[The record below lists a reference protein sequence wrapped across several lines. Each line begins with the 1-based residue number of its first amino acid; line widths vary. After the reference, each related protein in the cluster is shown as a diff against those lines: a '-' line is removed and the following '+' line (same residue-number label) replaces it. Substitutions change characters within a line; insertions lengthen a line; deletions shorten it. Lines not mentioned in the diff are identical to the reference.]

1 MSHRFAFRI
10 AHRDIPSEPYSITV
24 ESQRTRK
31 MLLFQLSAIT
41 TISNVESLSKLRK
54 SHTKLM
60 DARGLVGVLRTTQD
74 DAYLLVVTDDE
85 SVGELRNCKIYRIW
99 GMNAVS
105 LRGPVTANPVDS
117 RINDAIGS
125 TVFALY
131 LNFSSLQV
139 LRLFSSGS
147 FYYASQDDSNRCIDL
162 TVRSHKC
169 LSSSN
174 GDSRFF
180 WNKHLHYPLTR
191 YKIDANEWLLQMICG
206 AVVICQVYVGQ
217 QRATIALISRL
228 SCERV
233 GTRFNVRGIDYNGHV
248 ANFVE
253 TEQIITL
260 GSDEI
265 SYVQIRGSVPLFW
278 EQPGINVGSHKVK
291 LRAFEASSPA
301 FNRHFRALKEEY
313 GEVTVVNL
321 LGAKEGEALLSKAYE
336 AHCKNSNCVAGYIT
350 FDYHEEKRNCM
361 KLMAILIP
369 KIRKCIFYRQRNGNV
384 LCNQNGVIRVNC
396 LDCLDRTNAVQTL
409 IGFQALSLQL
419 ESLEV
424 DKKYFSRFEE
434 HLKDI
439 WQRNGDSCSVIYAGT
454 GALEGKSKMKDAK
467 RTLVRA
473 IQNNFLDTWK
483 QEAFE
488 FLLQGALA
496 CDNSYSE
503 LTCMMPRDIL
513 LGILEGPSVLKNL
526 VERKM
531 EMVENV
537 PLTVWVGTWN
547 VNGGKN
553 FSDIAFRNQTN
564 LGDWL
569 FPQHFPG
576 LSGGGSITPD
586 IYVVGLEEII
596 DLNASNIVS
605 ASTTNQ
611 RAWALG
617 LREALSKRNKY
628 ILLGCEQLVGVC
640 IFVFIK
646 PSLATSVRDV
656 SINSVKTGMGGAT
669 GNKGSVAMSLTIYS
683 TTFCFVCS
691 HLAAGQN
698 EVRDRNEDYMNAL
711 RKIKFSQG
719 RDILSH
725 VVVFWLGDFN
735 YRIVLSRTEVEAAI
749 KSGNMVE
756 LSRYDQLSQ
765 QKAMGEIFKDFEEG
779 PLTFAPTYK
788 YDTFTDDYDTSEK
801 CRVPAWT
808 DRVLWRETDGAN
820 IVELLSYDRIELKT
834 SDHRP
839 VCALF
844 RVNAYKINLSRF
856 GLVFRDVI
864 SSMGPPDGT
873 VLVSVCNLDCFPTE
887 LYHPVI
893 GKLDLLGISP
903 SISKVESGVL
913 WLIFNS
919 CDIAL
924 AALSLDGVRIGNFV
938 LSVQLLTPN
947 WAELEYSKI
956 DNVLRNVTE
965 DMNMECVELRNAD
978 NFEINDEDDSLMKG
992 GSDDRS
998 SRLRCNSPLDR
1009 NEIDLCQ
1016 LNVPKTAPRS
1026 ASSPRLNEMMQ
1037 LSTNDRITNLNVESA
1052 QLRPLSLPLL
1062 DPVEVSIDICI
1073 PPPVPPRKEA
1083 ADK

>member
-1 MSHRFAFRI
+1 MSHRFAIRI
-10 AHRDIPSEPYSITV
+10 ACRDISSEPYSVIV
-24 ESQRTRK
+24 DSQRTRK
-31 MLLFQLSAIT
+31 MLLFQSSAIT
-41 TISNVESLSKLRK
+41 TISNVELLSELRK
-54 SHTKLM
+54 NYTKLM
-60 DARGLVGVLRTTQD
+60 DARGLVGVLRTSKD
-74 DAYLLVVTDDE
+74 DAYLLAVTEDE

-99 GMNAVS
+99 GVNAIS
-105 LRGPVTANPVDS
+105 LKGSATANPMDP
-117 RINDAIGS
+117 RIND
-125 TVFALY
+125 
-131 LNFSSLQV
+131 V
-139 LRLFSSGS
+139 LRLFLSGS
-147 FYYASQDDSNRCIDL
+147 FYYASQDDTRGIDL
-162 TVRSHKC
+162 TVGSHKC
-169 LSSSN
+169 LNSSN

-180 WNKHLHYPLTR
+180 WNKHLHYPLKR
-191 YKIDANEWLLQMICG
+191 YKIDANEWLLRIICG

-233 GTRFNVRGIDYNGHV
+233 GTRFNVRGIDDDGHV

-301 FNRHFRALKEEY
+301 FNRHFRALKEKY

-321 LGAKEGEALLSKAYE
+321 LGSKEGETLLSKAYE
-336 AHCKNSNCVAGYIT
+336 AHCKNSSFVANYIT

-361 KLMAILIP
+361 KLMETLKP
-369 KIRKCIFYRQRNGNV
+369 KIRKCMFYKQQNGNV

-409 IGFQALSLQL
+409 IGFQVLGIQL

-473 IQNNFLDTWK
+473 IQNNFLDASK

-488 FLLQGALA
+488 LLLQGTFI
-496 CDNSYSE
+496 CDSSYNE

-513 LGILEGPSVLKNL
+513 LEFPSVLKDL
-526 VERKM
+526 AERKM

-537 PLTVWVGTWN
+537 PLTLWIGTWN

-564 LGDWL
+564 LADWL
-569 FPQHFPG
+569 FPQHFRG
-576 LSGGGSITPD
+576 LGGENNTTPD

-596 DLNASNIVS
+596 DLNASNIVN

-646 PSLATSVRDV
+646 PSLAISVRDM

-719 RDILSH
+719 RGILSH
-725 VVVFWLGDFN
+725 AVIFWLGDFN
-735 YRIVLSRTEVEAAI
+735 YRIVLSRSEAEAVI

-765 QKAMGEIFKDFEEG
+765 QKALGEIFKDFEEG

-808 DRVLWRETDGAN
+808 DRILWRETSGAK
-820 IVELLSYDRIELKT
+820 IVQLLNYDRIELKT

-839 VCALF
+839 VYALF
-844 RVNAYKINLSRF
+844 HVDAYKINFSRF
-856 GLVFRDVI
+856 GFVFRDVV

-873 VLVSVCNLDCFPTE
+873 VLVSVCNLDSFPPE
-887 LYHPVI
+887 LHLPVI

-903 SISKVESGVL
+903 SISKVESDVL

-924 AALSLDGVRIGNFV
+924 AALSLDGVKIGNSV
-938 LSVQLLTPN
+938 LSVRLLTPN
-947 WAELEYSKI
+947 WTELECTEM
-956 DNVLRNVTE
+956 DNMLRNVNE
-965 DMNMECVELRNAD
+965 DMNMECIELRNAD
-978 NFEINDEDDSLMKG
+978 NFEINDEDDLSMKG
-992 GSDDRS
+992 GSDNRI
-998 SRLRCNSPLDR
+998 SRLRCSSPLDR
-1009 NEIDLCQ
+1009 SEMDLCQ
-1016 LNVPKTAPRS
+1016 LNVPNAP
-1026 ASSPRLNEMMQ
+1026 PR
-1037 LSTNDRITNLNVESA
+1037 A
-1052 QLRPLSLPLL
+1052 
-1062 DPVEVSIDICI
+1062 VEVSVAVSI
-1073 PPPVPPRKEA
+1073 PSPVPQRKEL

>member
-1 MSHRFAFRI
+1 MSHRFAIRI
-10 AHRDIPSEPYSITV
+10 AYRDVPSEPYSITV
-24 ESQRTRK
+24 ESQKTKK
-31 MLLFQLSAIT
+31 MLLFQSSAIT
-41 TISNVESLSKLRK
+41 TIFNAESLSELRK
-54 SHTKLM
+54 NYTKLM
-60 DARGLVGVLRTTQD
+60 DARGLLGVLRTGQD
-74 DAYLLVVTDDE
+74 DAHLLAITEDE

-99 GMNAVS
+99 GVNAIS
-105 LRGPVTANPVDS
+105 LKGPAATCPTDP
-117 RINDAIGS
+117 RIND
-125 TVFALY
+125 
-131 LNFSSLQV
+131 V

-147 FYYASQDDSNRCIDL
+147 FYYASQDDASRCIDL

-169 LSSSN
+169 SNFSN

-180 WNKHLHYPLTR
+180 WNKHLHYPLKR
-191 YKIDANEWLLQMICG
+191 YKIDVNEWLLRIICG

-217 QRATIALISRL
+217 QRATVALISRL

-233 GTRFNVRGIDYNGHV
+233 GTRFNVRGVDDDGHV

-253 TEQIITL
+253 TEQVITL
-260 GSDEI
+260 GTDEI
-265 SYVQIRGSVPLFW
+265 SFVQIRGSVPLFW

-321 LGAKEGEALLSKAYE
+321 LGSKEGETLLSKAYE
-336 AHCKNSNCVAGYIT
+336 AHYKNSNCVAGYIS

-361 KLMAILIP
+361 KLMERLKP
-369 KIRKCIFYRQRNGNV
+369 KILDCMFYRQRNGNV

-409 IGFQALSLQL
+409 IGFQVLVIQL

-424 DKKYFSRFEE
+424 DKKYFARFEE

-473 IQNNFLDTWK
+473 IQNNFLDASK

-488 FLLQGALA
+488 FLLHGTFI
-496 CDNSYSE
+496 CDSSYNE
-503 LTCMMPRDIL
+503 LTYLMPRDIL
-513 LGILEGPSVLKNL
+513 LEHPSVVKDL

-531 EMVENV
+531 EMMENV
-537 PLTVWVGTWN
+537 PLTIWVGTWN

-564 LGDWL
+564 LSDWL
-569 FPQHFPG
+569 FPQHFHG
-576 LSGGGSITPD
+576 LGGENSTTPD
-586 IYVVGLEEII
+586 MYVVGLEEII

-646 PSLATSVRDV
+646 PSLAAAVRDM
-656 SINSVKTGMGGAT
+656 SINSVKTGMGGTT

-719 RDILSH
+719 RGILSH

-735 YRIVLSRTEVEAAI
+735 YRIVLSRNEAEAAI
-749 KSGNMVE
+749 KSGNMTE

-765 QKAMGEIFKDFEEG
+765 QKALGEIFKGFEEG

-808 DRVLWRETDGAN
+808 DRILWRETNGTK
-820 IVELLSYDRIELKT
+820 IVHLLNYDRIELKT

-844 RVNAYKINLSRF
+844 HVDAYKINLSRF
-856 GLVFRDVI
+856 ELVFRDVV
-864 SSMGPPDGT
+864 SSMGPLDGT
-873 VLVSVCNLDCFPTE
+873 VLVSVCNLNSFPPE
-887 LYHPVI
+887 LRLPVI
-893 GKLDLLGISP
+893 GKLDLFGISP

-924 AALSLDGVRIGNFV
+924 AALSLDGVRIGDSI
-938 LSVQLLTPN
+938 LSVQLLTPD
-947 WAELEYSKI
+947 WAELEYAEMS
-956 DNVLRNVTE
+956 NMLRNTNE
-965 DMNMECVELRNAD
+965 DLNMECIELRNAD
-978 NFEINDEDDSLMKG
+978 NFEINDEDDLPMKDG
-992 GSDDRS
+992 LGDRL
-998 SRLRCNSPLDR
+998 SRLRCNSPVDR
-1009 NEIDLCQ
+1009 NEMDLCQ
-1016 LNVPKTAPRS
+1016 LTLPNVAPRS
-1026 ASSPRLNEMMQ
+1026 VSSPMLNDMQ
-1037 LSTNDRITNLNVESA
+1037 MYPSTNDLVGNINVQPKQPTALPVLFPEPVKFSA
-1052 QLRPLSLPLL
+1052 S
-1062 DPVEVSIDICI
+1062 VCA
-1073 PPPVPPRKEA
+1073 PPPVPPRKESTDVHELA
-1083 ADK
+1083 SMN

>member
-1 MSHRFAFRI
+1 M
-10 AHRDIPSEPYSITV
+10 V
-24 ESQRTRK
+24 
-31 MLLFQLSAIT
+31 
-41 TISNVESLSKLRK
+41 
-54 SHTKLM
+54 
-60 DARGLVGVLRTTQD
+60 LVWYFCVKNKVPD
-74 DAYLLVVTDDE
+74 DAYLLAVTEDE

-99 GMNAVS
+99 SINAIS
-105 LRGPVTANPVDS
+105 LKGPASTTPTDS
-117 RINDAIGS
+117 RINDASCEIS
-125 TVFALY
+125 
-131 LNFSSLQV
+131 
-139 LRLFSSGS
+139 S
-147 FYYASQDDSNRCIDL
+147 FYYASQDDASRCIDL

-169 LSSSN
+169 SNSSN

-180 WNKHLHYPLTR
+180 WNKHLHYPLKR
-191 YKIDANEWLLQMICG
+191 YKIDANEWLLRIICG
-206 AVVICQVYVGQ
+206 SVVICQVYVGQ

-228 SCERV
+228 SYERV
-233 GTRFNVRGIDYNGHV
+233 GTRFNVRGVDDDGHV

-260 GSDEI
+260 GTDEI
-265 SYVQIRGSVPLFW
+265 SFVQIRGSVPLFW

-321 LGAKEGEALLSKAYE
+321 LGSKEGETLLSKAYE
-336 AHCKNSNCVAGYIT
+336 AHYRNSRYVADYIT

-361 KLMAILIP
+361 KLMDRLKP
-369 KIRKCIFYRQRNGNV
+369 KIIKSMFYRQQNGNV
-384 LCNQNGVIRVNC
+384 LCNQNGIIRVNC

-409 IGFQALSLQL
+409 VGFQVLAVQL
-419 ESLEV
+419 ESLKV

-454 GALEGKSKMKDAK
+454 GALEGKK
-467 RTLVRA
+467 
-473 IQNNFLDTWK
+473 
-483 QEAFE
+483 
-488 FLLQGALA
+488 
-496 CDNSYSE
+496 C
-503 LTCMMPRDIL
+503 
-513 LGILEGPSVLKNL
+513 PSVVKDLA
-526 VERKM
+526 ERKM

-564 LGDWL
+564 LADWL

-576 LSGGGSITPD
+576 LAGENATMPD

-646 PSLATSVRDV
+646 PSLATSVRDMSV
-656 SINSVKTGMGGAT
+656 DSVKTGMGGAT

-719 RDILSH
+719 RGILSH

-735 YRIVLSRTEVEAAI
+735 YRIVLSRNEVEAAV
-749 KSGNMVE
+749 KFGNMSE

-765 QKAMGEIFKDFEEG
+765 QKALGEIFKDFEEG

-808 DRVLWRETDGAN
+808 DRILWREASGAK
-820 IVELLSYDRIELKT
+820 IVQLLNYDRIELKT

-844 RVNAYKINLSRF
+844 RVDAYKIDLSRF
-856 GLVFRDVI
+856 GLVFRDVV
-864 SSMGPPDGT
+864 SSVGPPDGS
-873 VLVSVCNLDCFPTE
+873 VLVSVCSLDSFPPE
-887 LYHPVI
+887 LYLPVI

-903 SISKVESGVL
+903 SISKIESGEL

-919 CDIAL
+919 CDMAL
-924 AALSLDGVRIGNFV
+924 AALSLDGVKIGNSV
-938 LSVQLLTPN
+938 LNVQLLTPN
-947 WAELEYSKI
+947 WAELEYVEMS
-956 DNVLRNVTE
+956 NMLRNTNE
-965 DMNMECVELRNAD
+965 DMNMECTELRNAD
-978 NFEINDEDDSLMKG
+978 NFEINDEDDLSMKD
-992 GSDDRS
+992 GSDDRI

-1009 NEIDLCQ
+1009 SELNLCQ
-1016 LNVPKTAPRS
+1016 LNVPNVTPRS
-1026 ASSPRLNEMMQ
+1026 ASSPLLNDMQ
-1037 LSTNDRITNLNVESA
+1037 MYASANDRTNVNVQRTQTPA
-1052 QLRPLSLPLL
+1052 LSLPV
-1062 DPVEVSIDICI
+1062 VEFSIDICI
-1073 PPPVPPRKEA
+1073 PPPVPPRK
-1083 ADK
+1083 

>member
-1 MSHRFAFRI
+1 MSHRFAIRI
-10 AHRDIPSEPYSITV
+10 AHRDVASEPYSVTV
-24 ESQRTRK
+24 ESQKTRK
-31 MLLFQLSAIT
+31 MLLFQSSAVA
-41 TISNVESLSKLRK
+41 TISNVESVSELRK
-54 SHTKLM
+54 NYTKLM
-60 DARGLVGVLRTTQD
+60 DARGLLGILRTGQD
-74 DAYLLVVTDDE
+74 DAHLLAVTEDE

-99 GMNAVS
+99 GVNAIS
-105 LRGPVTANPVDS
+105 LKRPTTSYPTDP
-117 RINDAIGS
+117 RIND
-125 TVFALY
+125 
-131 LNFSSLQV
+131 V

-147 FYYASQDDSNRCIDL
+147 FYYGSQDDASRSIDL

-169 LSSSN
+169 SNSSG
-174 GDSRFF
+174 GDNRFF
-180 WNKHLHYPLTR
+180 WNKHLHYPLKR
-191 YKIDANEWLLQMICG
+191 YKIDTNEWLFRIICG

-217 QRATIALISRL
+217 QRATVALISRL

-233 GTRFNVRGIDYNGHV
+233 GTRFNVRGVDDDGHV

-260 GSDEI
+260 GTEEI
-265 SYVQIRGSVPLFW
+265 SFVQIRGSVPLFW

-301 FNRHFRALKEEY
+301 FNRHFLTLKEEY
-313 GEVTVVNL
+313 GEVTAVNL
-321 LGAKEGEALLSKAYE
+321 LGSKEGEMLLSEAYE
-336 AHCKNSNCVAGYIT
+336 AHYKNSHCVADYIT

-361 KLMAILIP
+361 KLMDRLKP
-369 KIRKCIFYRQRNGNV
+369 KILEGMFYRQRDGNV

-409 IGFQALSLQL
+409 IGFQVLVLQL

-473 IQNNFLDTWK
+473 IQNNFLDASK

-488 FLLQGALA
+488 FLLHGTFI

-503 LTCMMPRDIL
+503 LIRTVPRDIL
-513 LGILEGPSVLKNL
+513 LECPSVVKDL

-537 PLTVWVGTWN
+537 PLTIWVGTWN

-553 FSDIAFRNQTN
+553 FSDIAFRSQTN
-564 LGDWL
+564 LADWL
-569 FPQHFPG
+569 FPKNFPG
-576 LSGGGSITPD
+576 LSGDNSTAPD
-586 IYVVGLEEII
+586 IYVIGLEEII
-596 DLNASNIVS
+596 DLNASNILFF
-605 ASTTNQ
+605 STTNQ

-646 PSLATSVRDV
+646 PSLATAVRDLSV
-656 SINSVKTGMGGAT
+656 NSVKTGMGGAT

-691 HLAAGQN
+691 HFAAGQN
-698 EVRDRNEDYMNAL
+698 EVRDRNEDYMNTL

-719 RDILSH
+719 RSILSH
-725 VVVFWLGDFN
+725 IVVFWLGDFN
-735 YRIVLSRTEVEAAI
+735 YRIVLSRNEAEAAI
-749 KSGNMVE
+749 KSGNITE

-765 QKAMGEIFKDFEEG
+765 QKALGEIFKDFKEG

-808 DRVLWRETDGAN
+808 DRILWSEINGEK
-820 IVELLSYDRIELKT
+820 IVHLLNYDRIELKT

-844 RVNAYKINLSRF
+844 RVDTFKINLSRF
-856 GLVFRDVI
+856 ALVFRDVI
-864 SSMGPPDGT
+864 R
-873 VLVSVCNLDCFPTE
+873 
-887 LYHPVI
+887 I
-893 GKLDLLGISP
+893 
-903 SISKVESGVL
+903 ESGIL

-919 CDIAL
+919 SDIAL
-924 AALSLDGVRIGNFV
+924 AALSLDGVKMGNSV
-938 LSVQLLTPN
+938 LSVKLLTPN
-947 WAELEYSKI
+947 WAELEYAEMNNALQNI
-956 DNVLRNVTE
+956 NE
-965 DMNMECVELRNAD
+965 DMNMEYIELRNAD
-978 NFEINDEDDSLMKG
+978 NFEIKW
-992 GSDDRS
+992 
-998 SRLRCNSPLDR
+998 
-1009 NEIDLCQ
+1009 
-1016 LNVPKTAPRS
+1016 
-1026 ASSPRLNEMMQ
+1026 
-1037 LSTNDRITNLNVESA
+1037 
-1052 QLRPLSLPLL
+1052 
-1062 DPVEVSIDICI
+1062 
-1073 PPPVPPRKEA
+1073 
-1083 ADK
+1083 

>member
-1 MSHRFAFRI
+1 MSHRFAIRI
-10 AHRDIPSEPYSITV
+10 AHRDVASEPYSVTV
-24 ESQRTRK
+24 ESQKTRK
-31 MLLFQLSAIT
+31 MLLFQSSAVA
-41 TISNVESLSKLRK
+41 TISNVESVSELRK
-54 SHTKLM
+54 NYTKLM
-60 DARGLVGVLRTTQD
+60 DARGLLGILRTGQD
-74 DAYLLVVTDDE
+74 DAHLLAVTEDE

-99 GMNAVS
+99 GVNAIS
-105 LRGPVTANPVDS
+105 LKRPTTSYPTDP
-117 RINDAIGS
+117 RIND
-125 TVFALY
+125 
-131 LNFSSLQV
+131 V

-147 FYYASQDDSNRCIDL
+147 FYYGSQDDASRSIDL

-169 LSSSN
+169 SNSSG
-174 GDSRFF
+174 GDNRFF
-180 WNKHLHYPLTR
+180 WNKHLHYPLKR
-191 YKIDANEWLLQMICG
+191 YKIDTNEWLFRIICG

-217 QRATIALISRL
+217 QRATVALISRL

-233 GTRFNVRGIDYNGHV
+233 GTRFNVRGVDDDGHV

-260 GSDEI
+260 GTEEI
-265 SYVQIRGSVPLFW
+265 SFVQIRGSVPLFW

-301 FNRHFRALKEEY
+301 FNRHFLTLKEEY
-313 GEVTVVNL
+313 GEVTAVNL
-321 LGAKEGEALLSKAYE
+321 LGSKEGEMLLSEAYE
-336 AHCKNSNCVAGYIT
+336 AHYKNSHCVADYIT

-361 KLMAILIP
+361 KLMDRLKP
-369 KIRKCIFYRQRNGNV
+369 KILEGMFYRQRDGNV

-409 IGFQALSLQL
+409 IGFQVLVLQL

-473 IQNNFLDTWK
+473 IQNNFLDASK

-488 FLLQGALA
+488 FLLHGTFI

-503 LTCMMPRDIL
+503 LIRTVPRDIL
-513 LGILEGPSVLKNL
+513 LECPSVVKDL

-537 PLTVWVGTWN
+537 PLTIWVGTWN

-553 FSDIAFRNQTN
+553 FSDIAFRSQTN
-564 LGDWL
+564 LADWL
-569 FPQHFPG
+569 FPKNFPG
-576 LSGGGSITPD
+576 LSGDNSTAPD
-586 IYVVGLEEII
+586 IYVIGLEEII

-646 PSLATSVRDV
+646 PSLATAVRDLSV
-656 SINSVKTGMGGAT
+656 NSVKTGMGGAT

-691 HLAAGQN
+691 HFAAGQN
-698 EVRDRNEDYMNAL
+698 EVRDRNEDYMNTL

-719 RDILSH
+719 RSILSH
-725 VVVFWLGDFN
+725 IVVFWLGDFN
-735 YRIVLSRTEVEAAI
+735 YRIVLSRNEAEAAI
-749 KSGNMVE
+749 KSGNITE

-765 QKAMGEIFKDFEEG
+765 QKALGEIFKDFKEG

-808 DRVLWRETDGAN
+808 DRILWSEINGEK
-820 IVELLSYDRIELKT
+820 IVHLLNYDRIELKT

-844 RVNAYKINLSRF
+844 RVDTFKINLSRF
-856 GLVFRDVI
+856 ALVFRDVI
-864 SSMGPPDGT
+864 SSMGPLDGT
-873 VLVSVCNLDCFPTE
+873 VLVSMCNRDSFPVE
-887 LYHPVI
+887 LRLPVI
-893 GKLDLLGISP
+893 GKLDQLGISP
-903 SISKVESGVL
+903 SISKIESGIL

-919 CDIAL
+919 SDIAL
-924 AALSLDGVRIGNFV
+924 AALSLDGVKMGNSV
-938 LSVQLLTPN
+938 LSVKLLTPN
-947 WAELEYSKI
+947 WAELEYAEMNNALQNI
-956 DNVLRNVTE
+956 NE
-965 DMNMECVELRNAD
+965 DMNMEYIELRNAD
-978 NFEINDEDDSLMKG
+978 NFEINDEDDLSMKG
-992 GSDDRS
+992 GSSDRM
-998 SRLRCNSPLDR
+998 SRLRCNSPVDR
-1009 NEIDLCQ
+1009 GEIDLCQ
-1016 LNVPKTAPRS
+1016 LNLPHVAPRS
-1026 ASSPRLNEMMQ
+1026 ASSPLLNDMQ
-1037 LSTNDRITNLNVESA
+1037 MYPSTNDHIANVNVQSTQLSA
-1052 QLRPLSLPLL
+1052 PPVSLPE
-1062 DPVEVSIDICI
+1062 PVEISITVCA
-1073 PPPVPPRKEA
+1073 PPPVPPRK
-1083 ADK
+1083 DSGCR

>member
-10 AHRDIPSEPYSITV
+10 AYRDISSEPYSVIV

-31 MLLFQLSAIT
+31 MLLFQSSAIT
-41 TISNVESLSKLRK
+41 TVSNVQSLSELRK
-54 SHTKLM
+54 SYAKLM
-60 DARGLVGVLRTTQD
+60 DARGLVGVLRTGQD
-74 DAYLLVVTDDE
+74 DAYLLAVTEDE

-99 GMNAVS
+99 GVNAIS
-105 LRGPVTANPVDS
+105 LKGPTTTNPTDS
-117 RINDAIGS
+117 RIND
-125 TVFALY
+125 
-131 LNFSSLQV
+131 V

-147 FYYASQDDSNRCIDL
+147 FYYASQDDTSRCIDL

-169 LSSSN
+169 SNSSN

-180 WNKHLHYPLTR
+180 WNKHLHYPLKR
-191 YKIDANEWLLQMICG
+191 YKIDANEWLLRMICG
-206 AVVICQVYVGQ
+206 AVIICQVYVGQ

-233 GTRFNVRGIDYNGHV
+233 GTRFNVRGIDDDGHV

-321 LGAKEGEALLSKAYE
+321 LGSKEGETLLSKAYE
-336 AHCKNSNCVAGYIT
+336 AHYKNSDCVTDYIT

-361 KLMAILIP
+361 KLMERLKP
-369 KIRKCIFYRQRNGNV
+369 KIRKCMFYRQRNGNV
-384 LCNQNGVIRVNC
+384 LCNQYGVIRVNC

-409 IGFQALSLQL
+409 IGFQVLGIQL

-424 DKKYFSRFEE
+424 GKKYFSRFEE

-473 IQNNFLDTWK
+473 IQNNFFDASK

-488 FLLQGALA
+488 FLLQGTFIY
-496 CDNSYSE
+496 DNSYSE
-503 LTCMMPRDIL
+503 LASMLPRDIF
-513 LGILEGPSVLKNL
+513 LEDPSVLKDL
-526 VERKM
+526 AERKM
-531 EMVENV
+531 EMIENV
-537 PLTVWVGTWN
+537 PLTIWVGTWN

-553 FSDIAFRNQTN
+553 FSNIAFRNQTN
-564 LGDWL
+564 LADWL
-569 FPQHFPG
+569 FPQHFAG
-576 LSGGGSITPD
+576 LNGENSITPD

-646 PSLATSVRDV
+646 PSLATSIRDM

-735 YRIVLSRTEVEAAI
+735 YRIVLSRNEVEAAI

-765 QKAMGEIFKDFEEG
+765 QKALGEIFKDFEEG

-808 DRVLWRETDGAN
+808 DRILWRETSISK
-820 IVELLSYDRIELKT
+820 IVQLLNYDRIELKT

-844 RVNAYKINLSRF
+844 RVDAYKTNLSRF
-856 GLVFRDVI
+856 GLVFRDVV

-873 VLVSVCNLDCFPTE
+873 VLVSVCNLDSFPPE
-887 LYHPVI
+887 MHLPVV

-903 SISKVESGVL
+903 SISKVESGAL

-924 AALSLDGVRIGNFV
+924 AALSLDGVKIGNSV
-938 LSVQLLTPN
+938 LSVHLLTPN
-947 WAELEYSKI
+947 WAELEYAEI
-956 DNVLRNVTE
+956 NNMLRNANE
-965 DMNMECVELRNAD
+965 DMNMECIELGNAD
-978 NFEINDEDDSLMKG
+978 NFEINDEDDLPIKRE
-992 GSDDRS
+992 SDDRI
-998 SRLRCNSPLDR
+998 SRLRCKFPLDR
-1009 NEIDLCQ
+1009 NEMDFCQ
-1016 LNVPKTAPRS
+1016 LNVPNVTPRS
-1026 ASSPRLNEMMQ
+1026 ASSPLLNEMIRP
-1037 LSTNDRITNLNVESA
+1037 STNDLIANVNVQSA
-1052 QLRPLSLPLL
+1052 QLTPLSISYPE
-1062 DPVEVSIDICI
+1062 PVKVSQVVCI
-1073 PPPVPPRKEA
+1073 PPPVPPRNESAGK
-1083 ADK
+1083 

>member
-1 MSHRFAFRI
+1 MSHRFAIRI
-10 AHRDIPSEPYSITV
+10 AHRDVASEPYSVTV
-24 ESQRTRK
+24 ESQKTRK
-31 MLLFQLSAIT
+31 MLLFQSSAVA
-41 TISNVESLSKLRK
+41 TISNVESVSELRK
-54 SHTKLM
+54 NYTKLM
-60 DARGLVGVLRTTQD
+60 DARGLLGILRTGQD
-74 DAYLLVVTDDE
+74 DAHLLAVTEDE

-99 GMNAVS
+99 GVNAIS
-105 LRGPVTANPVDS
+105 LKRPTTSYPTDP
-117 RINDAIGS
+117 RIND
-125 TVFALY
+125 
-131 LNFSSLQV
+131 V

-147 FYYASQDDSNRCIDL
+147 FYYGSQDDASRSIDL

-169 LSSSN
+169 SNSSG
-174 GDSRFF
+174 GDNRFF
-180 WNKHLHYPLTR
+180 WLLFRNKHLHYPLKR
-191 YKIDANEWLLQMICG
+191 YKIDTNEWLFRIICG

-217 QRATIALISRL
+217 QRATVALISRL

-233 GTRFNVRGIDYNGHV
+233 GTRFNVRGVDDDGHV

-260 GSDEI
+260 GTEEI
-265 SYVQIRGSVPLFW
+265 SFVQIRGSVPLFW

-301 FNRHFRALKEEY
+301 FNRHFLTLKEEY
-313 GEVTVVNL
+313 GEVTAVNL
-321 LGAKEGEALLSKAYE
+321 LGSKEGEMLLSEAYE
-336 AHCKNSNCVAGYIT
+336 AHYKNSHCVADYIT

-361 KLMAILIP
+361 KLMDRLKP
-369 KIRKCIFYRQRNGNV
+369 KILEGI
-384 LCNQNGVIRVNC
+384 NQNGVIRVNC

-409 IGFQALSLQL
+409 IGFQVLVLQL

-473 IQNNFLDTWK
+473 IQNNFLDASK

-488 FLLQGALA
+488 FLLHGTFI

-503 LTCMMPRDIL
+503 LIRTVPRDIL
-513 LGILEGPSVLKNL
+513 LECPSVVKDL

-537 PLTVWVGTWN
+537 PLTIWVGTWN

-553 FSDIAFRNQTN
+553 FSDIAFRSQTN
-564 LGDWL
+564 LADWL
-569 FPQHFPG
+569 FPKNFP
-576 LSGGGSITPD
+576 
-586 IYVVGLEEII
+586 VGFIQFTYHI
-596 DLNASNIVS
+596 
-605 ASTTNQ
+605 TTNQ

-646 PSLATSVRDV
+646 PSLATAVRDLSV
-656 SINSVKTGMGGAT
+656 NSVKTGMGGAT

-691 HLAAGQN
+691 HFAAGQN
-698 EVRDRNEDYMNAL
+698 EVRDRNEDYMNTL

-719 RDILSH
+719 RSILSH
-725 VVVFWLGDFN
+725 IVVFWLGDFN
-735 YRIVLSRTEVEAAI
+735 YRIVLSRNEAEAAI
-749 KSGNMVE
+749 KSGNITE

-765 QKAMGEIFKDFEEG
+765 QKALGEIFKDFKEG

-808 DRVLWRETDGAN
+808 DRILWSEINGEK
-820 IVELLSYDRIELKT
+820 IVHLLNYDRIELKT

-844 RVNAYKINLSRF
+844 RVDTFKINLSRF
-856 GLVFRDVI
+856 ALVFRDVI
-864 SSMGPPDGT
+864 SSMGPLDGT
-873 VLVSVCNLDCFPTE
+873 VLVSMCNRDSFPVE
-887 LYHPVI
+887 LRLPVI
-893 GKLDLLGISP
+893 GKLDQLGISP
-903 SISKVESGVL
+903 SISKLFVSYNGTEKIESGIL

-919 CDIAL
+919 SDIAL
-924 AALSLDGVRIGNFV
+924 AALSLDGVKMGNSV
-938 LSVQLLTPN
+938 LSVKLLTPN
-947 WAELEYSKI
+947 WAELEYAEMNNALQNI
-956 DNVLRNVTE
+956 NE
-965 DMNMECVELRNAD
+965 DMNMEYIELRNAD
-978 NFEINDEDDSLMKG
+978 NFEINDEDDLSMKG
-992 GSDDRS
+992 GSSDRM
-998 SRLRCNSPLDR
+998 SRLRCNSPVDR
-1009 NEIDLCQ
+1009 GEIDLCQ
-1016 LNVPKTAPRS
+1016 LNLPHVAPRS
-1026 ASSPRLNEMMQ
+1026 ASSPLLNDMQ
-1037 LSTNDRITNLNVESA
+1037 MYPSTNDHIANVNVQSTQLSA
-1052 QLRPLSLPLL
+1052 PPVSLPE
-1062 DPVEVSIDICI
+1062 PVEISITVCA
-1073 PPPVPPRKEA
+1073 PPPVPPRK
-1083 ADK
+1083 DSGCR